1 MSNARVTS
9 ISLGIR
15 IAIAIAL
22 AVAMALVGTAAVHH
36 AQRSHASVS
45 IAMPRRGPVGC
56 CY

>member
-9 ISLGIR
+9 IGLGIR

-36 AQRSHASVS
+36 AQTSHAAS